1 MKNKKF
7 LLGLLI
13 FLLGVVGVLSLLTSE
28 LPMNALPALVRE
40 RFTDAQIK
48 LLVLLN
54 PVALVLIMVC
64 IGTPLHERAGL
75 SVPTLMGWLQGTPIR
90 AVFAQ
95 QVKAGVVYGALAGVL
110 LVGISF
116 AFGDTIAADQEK
128 LAAGIKPS
136 LLARFLYG
144 GITEEILIR
153 FGMMTL
159 VLWLALKMLP
169 STAAA
174 WTSIAVASLVF
185 ALGHLPAVFA
195 VITEPSASLYAY
207 ILLGNIAGGLVFG
220 WLYWKKGLE
229 AAMIGHAMAHV
240 VMVSAE
246 QLLPG

>member
-7 LLGLLI
+7 LLGSLI

-28 LPMNALPALVRE
+28 LPMDSLPALVRE
-40 RFTDAQIK
+40 RFTETQIK

-54 PVALVLIMVC
+54 PVMLVLIMVC

-75 SVPTLMGWLQGTPIR
+75 KVPTLMGWLQGTPVGS
-90 AVFAQ
+90 VFAG
-95 QVKAGVVYGALAGVL
+95 QVKAGVVFGALAGVL

-116 AFGDTIAADQEK
+116 TFGDAIAADQEK
-128 LAAGIKPS
+128 LATGIKPS

-144 GITEEILIR
+144 GITEEILVR

-159 VLWLALKMLP
+159 VMWLALKVLP
-169 STAAA
+169 PTAAA
-174 WTSIAVASLVF
+174 WTSIALTSLLF
-185 ALGHLPAVFA
+185 GLGHLPAVFA
-195 VITEPSASLYAY
+195 VIPEPSNILYAY
-207 ILLGNIAGGLVFG
+207 ILLGNFAGGIVFG

-240 VMVSAE
+240 VMLSAE
-246 QLLPG
+246 RLLPG

>member
-1 MKNKKF
+1 MNNKKF
-7 LLGLLI
+7 LLGLVI

-28 LPMNALPALVRE
+28 LPMDAIPALVRE

-48 LLVLLN
+48 WLILLN
-54 PVALVLIMVC
+54 PVMLVLIMVC

-75 SVPTLMGWLQGTPIR
+75 RVPTLTGWLQGTPVGT
-90 AVFAQ
+90 VFAG
-95 QVKAGVVYGALAGVL
+95 QVKAGVVFGALAGLL

-116 AFGDTIAADQEK
+116 VFGDAIAADQEK

-144 GITEEILIR
+144 GITEEILVR

-159 VLWLALKMLP
+159 VMWLAVKVLP
-169 STAAA
+169 PTVAA
-174 WTSIAVASLVF
+174 WTSIALASLVF

-195 VITEPSASLYAY
+195 VIAEPSATLYAY
-207 ILLGNIAGGLVFG
+207 ILLGNIAGGMVFG

-229 AAMIGHAMAHV
+229 AAMMGHAMAHV

-246 QLLPG
+246 RLLPG